1 MVAIKT
7 LCTAVLLAGVALVE
21 SKACK
26 KPFIRREWR
35 SLSLSERDRYIK
47 AQKCL
52 MNKPSQSSPSDIPG
66 ARNRWDDFL
75 GTHIINAD
83 DVHFVGVFYPYHRLL
98 MHAYEQE
105 LQTCGWKGGVP
116 YWDWTLDAAGPDND
130 TSVFYD
136 SPIFDNKHGFGGN
149 GAWVP
154 GNFSNPEPGLP
165 VNPPWDVPDRSG
177 GGCIKKGPF
186 TGLKSNLGP
195 GNGTT
200 YNPNCIRRDFAPL
213 SFRDMSGPDAI
224 KDGMRQKDFGFF
236 DRVTE
241 STFHSG
247 GHWGV
252 GGLYGTMTD
261 KWQSPADPLFW
272 VHHANVDR
280 AWWSW
285 QIRDLKKR
293 EKDVSGPLVNFDYAN
308 QAAGNVTLNHPIAI
322 FETRQLKAKVKDVMH
337 IRKGL
342 LCYDYEDTY

>member
-1 MVAIKT
+1 
-7 LCTAVLLAGVALVE
+7 
-21 SKACK
+21 
-26 KPFIRREWR
+26 
-35 SLSLSERDRYIK
+35 
-47 AQKCL
+47 
-52 MNKPSQSSPSDIPG
+52 
-66 ARNRWDDFL
+66 
-75 GTHIINAD
+75 
-83 DVHFVGVFYPYHRLL
+83 

-130 TSVFYD
+130 TSVFFN

-149 GAWVP
+149 GGWVP

-186 TGLKSNLGP
+186 AGLKSNLGP
-195 GNGTT
+195 GNGTAF
-200 YNPNCIRRDFAPL
+200 NPNCIRRDFAPL

-224 KDGMRQKDFGFF
+224 KDGMGQKDFGFF

-261 KWQSPADPLFW
+261 KWQSRKL
-272 VHHANVDR
+272 
-280 AWWSW
+280 
-285 QIRDLKKR
+285 ILKP
-293 EKDVSGPLVNFDYAN
+293 SI
-308 QAAGNVTLNHPIAI
+308 QTI
-322 FETRQLKAKVKDVMH
+322 
-337 IRKGL
+337 
-342 LCYDYEDTY
+342 CTYSSSR